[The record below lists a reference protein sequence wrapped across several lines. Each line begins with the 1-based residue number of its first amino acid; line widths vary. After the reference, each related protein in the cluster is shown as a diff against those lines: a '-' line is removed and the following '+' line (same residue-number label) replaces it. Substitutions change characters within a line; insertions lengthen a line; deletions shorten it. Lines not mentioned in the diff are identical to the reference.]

1 MYKRQGNEWVAEAKR
16 QLFGKVGIDMVA
28 GPSEILVISD
38 NKSDPNWIAA
48 DLLSQAEHDTESQSI
63 LITDNLD
70 FAKNVENAI
79 NSLIKSLKR
88 KEIAEASWN
97 NNGIIIVIEDLMHQN
112 RILLKKSFSYNL

>member
-1 MYKRQGNEWVAEAKR
+1 MLKLLQLCGLWHKYCKKVNKIFGPGNEWVAEAKR

-70 FAKNVENAI
+70 FAK
-79 NSLIKSLKR
+79 
-88 KEIAEASWN
+88 
-97 NNGIIIVIEDLMHQN
+97 M
-112 RILLKKSFSYNL
+112 